1 MHLWPLIKEQL
12 GLRFT
17 KHNKMNAFHA
27 WVYAARLRTLPLSV
41 SGILI
46 AAALAI
52 DDQQFSWP
60 IFLWSI
66 AITLFLQILSNFA
79 NDYGDGIKGTD
90 NEKRVGPARALQ
102 SGILNAIAL
111 KRGMFILGF
120 LVVLSVTALF
130 MSAQLSI
137 EELVVFVLLALVA
150 LAAAIAYTVGERP
163 YGYAGLGDLMVF
175 LFFGGV
181 AVLAGTYIYTKG
193 LNYTQL
199 WFAIAVGAF
208 STAVLN
214 LNNMRDVVS
223 DQEAAKNTVVVRLGY
238 SKAIMYH
245 HLLVIVAFF
254 AFIAAT
260 ARINPNATLVA
271 IPMALL
277 LRAHLGRVRKAK
289 QGTADLDPELKKVA
303 MLCFMAALFI
313 LVFVLIREE
322 L

>member
-1 MHLWPLIKEQL
+1 MSV
-12 GLRFT
+12 
-17 KHNKMNAFHA
+17 FHA

-46 AAALAI
+46 AAALAFV
-52 DDQQFSWP
+52 DEQFSWP

-66 AITLFLQILSNFA
+66 AITLFLQILSNIA

-102 SGILNAIAL
+102 SGMLNAVAL
-111 KRGMFILGF
+111 KRGMFILGV
-120 LVVLSVTALF
+120 LVLISVIALLISAELS
-130 MSAQLSI
+130 MK
-137 EELVVFVLLALVA
+137 ELLVFILLAVVA
-150 LAAAIAYTVGERP
+150 LAAAVAYTVGERP

-181 AVLAGTYIYTKG
+181 AVLAGTYVYTKG
-193 LNYTQL
+193 LTYTQL
-199 WFAIAVGAF
+199 WFAMAIGAF

-223 DQEAAKNTVVVRLGY
+223 DQEAAKHTVVVRMGY
-238 SKAIMYH
+238 SKAIVYH
-245 HLLVIVAFF
+245 HLLIVVAFF

-277 LRAHLGRVRKAK
+277 LRAHLSRVRKAR

-313 LVFVLIREE
+313 LVFVLISEE
-322 L
+322 F

>member
-1 MHLWPLIKEQL
+1 MSV
-12 GLRFT
+12 
-17 KHNKMNAFHA
+17 FHA

-46 AAALAI
+46 AAALAFV
-52 DDQQFSWP
+52 DEQFSWP

-66 AITLFLQILSNFA
+66 AITLFLQILSNIA

-102 SGILNAIAL
+102 SGMLNAVAL
-111 KRGMFILGF
+111 KRGMFILGV
-120 LVVLSVTALF
+120 LVLISVIALLISAELS
-130 MSAQLSI
+130 MK
-137 EELVVFVLLALVA
+137 ELLVFILLAVVA
-150 LAAAIAYTVGERP
+150 LAAAVAYTVGERP

-181 AVLAGTYIYTKG
+181 AVLAGTYVYTKD
-193 LNYTQL
+193 LTYTQL
-199 WFAIAVGAF
+199 WFAMAIGAF

-223 DQEAAKNTVVVRLGY
+223 DQEAAKHTVVVRMGY
-238 SKAIMYH
+238 SKAIVYH
-245 HLLVIVAFF
+245 HLLIVVAFF

-277 LRAHLGRVRKAK
+277 LRAHLGRVRKAR

-313 LVFVLIREE
+313 LVFVLISEE
-322 L
+322 F

>member
-1 MHLWPLIKEQL
+1 
-12 GLRFT
+12 
-17 KHNKMNAFHA
+17 MNN
-27 WVYAARLRTLPLSV
+27 WIQAARLRTLPLSL
-41 SGILI
+41 SGIIVGSAYAYHQGFYDYRILGL
-46 AAALAI
+46 AL
-52 DDQQFSWP
+52 
-60 IFLWSI
+60 LT
-66 AITLFLQILSNFA
+66 TLGLQILSNFA

-137 EELVVFVLLALVA
+137 EELVVFVLLSLVA

-193 LNYTQL
+193 LTYTQL

-271 IPMALL
+271 IPMVLL

>member
-1 MHLWPLIKEQL
+1 MSV
-12 GLRFT
+12 
-17 KHNKMNAFHA
+17 FHA

-46 AAALAI
+46 AAALAFV
-52 DDQQFSWP
+52 DEQFSWP

-66 AITLFLQILSNFA
+66 AITLFLQILSNIA

-102 SGILNAIAL
+102 SGMLNAVAL
-111 KRGMFILGF
+111 KRGMFILGV
-120 LVVLSVTALF
+120 LVLISVIALLISAELS
-130 MSAQLSI
+130 MK
-137 EELVVFVLLALVA
+137 ELLVFILLAVVA
-150 LAAAIAYTVGERP
+150 LAAAVAYTVGERP

-181 AVLAGTYIYTKG
+181 AVLAGTYLYTKG
-193 LNYTQL
+193 LTYTQL
-199 WFAIAVGAF
+199 WFAMAIGAF

-223 DQEAAKNTVVVRLGY
+223 DQEAAKHTVVVRMGY
-238 SKAIMYH
+238 SKAIVYH
-245 HLLVIVAFF
+245 HLLIVVAFF

-277 LRAHLGRVRKAK
+277 LRAHLGRVRKAR

-303 MLCFMAALFI
+303 LLCFMAALFI
-313 LVFVLIREE
+313 LVFVLISEE
-322 L
+322 F